1 MPIDKRPL
9 KVFLSYASQ
18 DRSLVRELSRQLMG
32 EGWIDI
38 WRDEKNLLPG
48 QDWRVKIEEAVE
60 EADVVIICLSNHSVS
75 KEGHVQK
82 ELRYAREIA
91 LEKPEDAIFLIPLR
105 LEECEVPRG
114 LRFYQWVD
122 YFGESKDSSYKALV
136 TSLEYRYEQKIK
148 IEEKER
154 LKENRSNELFV
165 DVKPLHA
172 DDESRDQFKKNEP
185 KTENEKNSYPA
196 RRIKLGRPNPYWIA
210 GFMLLGLGAV
220 LASIF
225 NNQTGVVTPTPSLTF
240 TLTGTT
246 SPALLPTQNA
256 TDEPDKPS
264 CVYTVK
270 ESDTFIGIAYKFGVT
285 MNDITCAAVDSS
297 GCDLSNPIG
306 IQIGWALQIP
316 DIAPEVCLSNSGQVS
331 DPVDVSLPTTIT
343 DSKGVLMVL
352 VPEGDFEM
360 GSEAEDDEQPV
371 HTVYLDAFYMDKYE
385 VTNYSYSECVT
396 AGRCAPPQQT
406 FSNSHINYYDNSEFF
421 YYPVIYVTWNQAVV
435 YCRWREGLLPTEAQ
449 WEKAARGTD
458 ARMYPWGEGFDCNKA
473 NYGNCVGDTT
483 NVGHYEDGQSPYG
496 IYDLAGNVGEWT
508 SDWYVETYY
517 KNSPSINPL
526 GPAFGRYRIA
536 RGGSWNYS
544 VGILRASDRGFENPD
559 VGNNYTGFRCVKDV
573 Q

>member
-105 LEECEVPRG
+105 LDECEVPRG

-316 DIAPEVCLSNSGQVS
+316 DIAPEVCLSNSGQV
-331 DPVDVSLPTTIT
+331 
-343 DSKGVLMVL
+343 GVLTNTPSPDEITSSFTGMCYYHSSDSTTSLAMALSKFSLFYDGTADYFYCSEMKGLGCTGKEFIQNENDILPSDVWL
-352 VPEGDFEM
+352 AIPEIKDR
-360 GSEAEDDEQPV
+360 A
-371 HTVYLDAFYMDKYE
+371 
-385 VTNYSYSECVT
+385 
-396 AGRCAPPQQT
+396 
-406 FSNSHINYYDNSEFF
+406 
-421 YYPVIYVTWNQAVV
+421 
-435 YCRWREGLLPTEAQ
+435 
-449 WEKAARGTD
+449 
-458 ARMYPWGEGFDCNKA
+458 DCDQGGGIVF
-473 NYGNCVGDTT
+473 GN
-483 NVGHYEDGQSPYG
+483 
-496 IYDLAGNVGEWT
+496 
-508 SDWYVETYY
+508 
-517 KNSPSINPL
+517 
-526 GPAFGRYRIA
+526 
-536 RGGSWNYS
+536 
-544 VGILRASDRGFENPD
+544 
-559 VGNNYTGFRCVKDV
+559 
-573 Q
+573 